1 MRPKQYKNTV
11 DKIKSMIPAQTLDEV
26 LDQLAAVVAE
36 AKAENSRLGLFA
48 YVYYRTTLQIRQAV
62 RDGAFE
68 DGARM
73 ERFDVAFANLYLQA
87 YRDYRA
93 QRPVSNAWRMA
104 FEAAPRDLT
113 ILQHILLGM
122 NAHINLDLGVAADA
136 TMRGQKIWLLK
147 ADFEHVNTILASL
160 VDELQSGL
168 GRVSPLLFLLDWI
181 GGWRDERVIDFS
193 MAAARR
199 FAWELAHT
207 LSTLPPEAHA
217 AHIRTADVRVGLIAE
232 RIIVPPGRLLAWG
245 LRLIARFEER
255 NVRLAVERLGEGR

>member
-1 MRPKQYKNTV
+1 
-11 DKIKSMIPAQTLDEV
+11 MIPAQTLDEV
-26 LDQLAAVVAE
+26 LEQLAAVVAE

-68 DGARM
+68 DGPRM
-73 ERFDVAFANLYLQA
+73 ERFDVAFANLYLKA

-93 QRPVSNAWRMA
+93 QRPVSRAWQMA
-104 FEAAPRDLT
+104 FDAAPSDLT

-122 NAHINLDLGVAADA
+122 NAHINLDLGVAAQE
-136 TMRGQKIWLLK
+136 TMRGQPIGLLE
-147 ADFEHVNTILASL
+147 ADFRHVNAILAGL
-160 VDELQSGL
+160 VDELQSAL

-199 FAWELAHT
+199 FAWELACT
-207 LSTLPPEAHA
+207 LSMLPPAAQA
-217 AHIRTADVRVGLIAE
+217 AHIDTADARVGLIAQ
-232 RIIVPPGRLLAWG
+232 RIITPPGRVLPWS

-255 NVRLAVERLGEGR
+255 NVRLVVERLGAN